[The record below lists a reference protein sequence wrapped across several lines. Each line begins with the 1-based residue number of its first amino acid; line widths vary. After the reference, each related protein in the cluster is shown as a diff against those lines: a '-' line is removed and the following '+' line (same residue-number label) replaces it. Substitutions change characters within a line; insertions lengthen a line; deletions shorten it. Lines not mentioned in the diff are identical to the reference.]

1 MGKRLL
7 KNIAD
12 KALASRWNIGFI
24 DFDPNNFLK
33 QDELKIY
40 WMKHTYKDR
49 WFADPFIL
57 SVHDNTIEL
66 LVEEYYDPIRRG
78 RIAKLTVDAYNFT
91 LLDNQVVLELDSH
104 LSYPAILEINGEI
117 YVYPE
122 NSEAGCLVLYKY
134 DADAC
139 KLISVSVLNDKPLT
153 DATITKLF
161 SKSYMFSTQMPNP
174 NNNEL
179 GVYLSEQLTGNYILK
194 DTILFQ
200 DNTARCAGDFFQ
212 IENKLYRSAQ
222 NCNNGYGKGLVIQEV
237 SSQEGKFSFVEKQ
250 CFYPNSWKWS
260 LGLHTFNVNN
270 KIAVVDGHGY
280 RKPLIGHIVGYI
292 YNLFSKK

>member
-1 MGKRLL
+1 MGKQLL
-7 KNIAD
+7 KNIANWT
-12 KALASRWNIGFI
+12 LSSRWNIGFI
-24 DFDPNNFLK
+24 DFNSSNFLK
-33 QDELKIY
+33 QDRLKVH

-57 SVHDNTIEL
+57 SVHDNIIEL
-66 LVEEYYDPIRRG
+66 LVEEYYDPIKRG
-78 RIAKLTVDAYNFT
+78 RISKLTVDAYSFA

-104 LSYPAILEINGEI
+104 LSYPAILEIDREI

-122 NSEAGCLVLYKY
+122 NSEDNCLILYKY
-134 DADAC
+134 DAGAC
-139 KLISVSVLNDKPLT
+139 KLIPVSVLNDKPLT
-153 DATITKLF
+153 DATITELF
-161 SKSYMFSTQMPNP
+161 SKPYMFSTQMPNP

-179 GVYLSEQLTGNYILK
+179 NVYASDMLNGIYILK
-194 DTILFQ
+194 DTICFQ

-212 IENKLYRSAQ
+212 IGNKLYRPAQ

-237 SSQEGKFSFVEKQ
+237 SFQNGKFSFVEKQ
-250 CFYPNSWKWS
+250 RFYPNSWKWN
-260 LGLHTFNVNN
+260 LGLHTFNVND
-270 KIAVVDGHGY
+270 KIAVVDGRGY